1 MPEAR
6 KKGEAFLEISFSELS
21 NSLTPHPCC
30 TQILIETS
38 AKGATLEKA
47 LAVLRSSGIHEVK
60 YEILRKGEPSW
71 IWLQFP
77 GDDFQGVILNLT
89 EAGFVKLKGIH
100 PAVKQ
105 QTSK

>member
-1 MPEAR
+1 MQEAR
-6 KKGEAFLEISFSELS
+6 KKGETFPARSFSELS
-21 NSLTPHPCC
+21 NSLEPHPCC

-38 AKGATLEKA
+38 AKEATLEKA
-47 LAVLRSSGIHEVK
+47 LAVLRSSGVDHIE

-77 GDDFQGVILNLT
+77 SDDFQGVILNLT

-100 PAVKQ
+100 PAAKQ